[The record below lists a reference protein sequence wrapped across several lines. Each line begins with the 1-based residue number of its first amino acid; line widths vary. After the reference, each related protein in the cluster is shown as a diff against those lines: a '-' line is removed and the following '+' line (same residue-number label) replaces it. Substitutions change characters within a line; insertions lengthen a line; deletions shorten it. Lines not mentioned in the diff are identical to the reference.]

1 MRGVNDDE
9 IVDFA
14 AFGREQGVG
23 VRFIEFM
30 PLDAGGGWQRD
41 EVVTQR
47 RDRRSASTPCS
58 RSSPVPTAGARAG
71 RPLALPRRAAATS
84 A

>member
-14 AFGREQGVG
+14 AFGRDQGVV

-30 PLDAGGGWQRD
+30 PLDAQGAWND
-41 EVVTQR
+41 EQVVTAG
-47 RDRRSASTPCS
+47 RDPRARSTPCS
-58 RSSPVPTAGARAG
+58 RSSPLPAAGAQPAEQFRYPTG
-71 RPLALPRRAAATS
+71 S
-84 A
+84 ARSG